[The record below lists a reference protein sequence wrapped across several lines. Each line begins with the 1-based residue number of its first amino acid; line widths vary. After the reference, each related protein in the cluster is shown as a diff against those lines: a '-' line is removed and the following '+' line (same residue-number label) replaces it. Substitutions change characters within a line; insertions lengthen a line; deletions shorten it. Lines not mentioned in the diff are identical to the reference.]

1 MGTIGCGL
9 MFTGLL
15 LGAMSGSI
23 GIALITIGIGLLL
36 AGYPVLQEY
45 REEKRMQD
53 WRKNY
58 PTYRY

>member
-1 MGTIGCGL
+1 

-36 AGYPVLQEY
+36 AGYSVLQEY